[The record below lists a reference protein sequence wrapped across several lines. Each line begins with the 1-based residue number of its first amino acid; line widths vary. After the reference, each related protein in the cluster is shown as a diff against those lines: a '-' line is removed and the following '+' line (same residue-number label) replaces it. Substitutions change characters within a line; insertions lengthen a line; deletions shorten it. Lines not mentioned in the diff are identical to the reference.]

1 MLPSRPPNHSPR
13 PLFRKKPT
21 GYQLSWPV
29 AAMLYEA
36 RDSVTNRLWESLGSG
51 SKTISSFSISGSGG
65 RVVENAD
72 EMAGLAPCSIGNL
85 VTAARPI
92 GGEYG
97 MGRRRTHFRQHPELA
112 DL

>member
-36 RDSVTNRLWESLGSG
+36 RDSVTNRLNESPGSG
-51 SKTISSFSISGSGG
+51 SNTISSSSISGSGISG
-65 RVVENAD
+65 SGGGVVEDAD
-72 EMAGLAPCSIGNL
+72 EVPGFTPGGIGDL
-85 VTAARPI
+85 VTATVAV
-92 GGEYG
+92 GGKK
-97 MGRRRTHFRQHPELA
+97 
-112 DL
+112 